1 MLTAAEAAAAL
12 GLKPRTVY
20 QLARQGLLA
29 CHRMGPA
36 GGAVRFAPADV
47 DAYLHKCRSA
57 GTPATSAG
65 ALSLTASCTA
75 SGIDLAAYF
84 RAAGVK
90 PKLTPSIGKKPRACT
105 HLHLAS
111 SSDSP

>member
-47 DAYLHKCRSA
+47 EAYLHKCRSA
-57 GTPATSAG
+57 GTTATNAG
-65 ALSLTASCTA
+65 ASNSTASCWA

-90 PKLTPSIGKKPRACT
+90 PKLTRSTAKKPRAST
-105 HLHLAS
+105 PLHLAS
-111 SSDSP
+111 NNGSR